1 MKKTRSYSVSVL
13 LAWGAQIMVLLSAP
27 QPVLARI
34 GAPVAWEGGMEIGF
48 ISSSGN
54 TDTSALNTRVKAVLN
69 AGAKSKN
76 ELAFEALY
84 SEDSGKTTSER
95 YDLSLK
101 SAYLLTR
108 VDYVF
113 ARVRYEKDRFA
124 GFDYRVAESVGYGR
138 YLVQRDALTL
148 QVEGGP
154 GGSHREFLD
163 GKRED
168 EWIINMTGKLSW
180 EIREKTVF
188 THTVTSDI
196 GEDGTVTE
204 SVTALQA
211 HLGGSSS
218 MKTTYS
224 LRHDSNPPPGASGT
238 DARTS
243 VTLVYD
249 FY

>member
-1 MKKTRSYSVSVL
+1 
-13 LAWGAQIMVLLSAP
+13 
-27 QPVLARI
+27 
-34 GAPVAWEGGMEIGF
+34 MEIGF

-54 TDTSALNTRVKAVLN
+54 TDTSSLNARLKAVLN
-69 AGAKSKN
+69 AGEISKS
-76 ELAFEALY
+76 ELAFESLY
-84 SEDSGKTTSER
+84 SEDSGKTTAER
-95 YDLSLK
+95 YDFSLK
-101 SAYLLTR
+101 SAYSFTR
-108 VDYVF
+108 FDYVF
-113 ARVRYEKDRFA
+113 IKARYENDRFA
-124 GFDYRVAESVGYGR
+124 GFDYRVAESAGYGR
-138 YLVQRDALTL
+138 YLVRRDALTL

-154 GGSHREFLD
+154 GGSHRELIN
-163 GKRED
+163 GKGED

-188 THTVTSDI
+188 TQTVSSDV
-196 GEDGTVTE
+196 GEDNTVTE

-211 HLGGSSS
+211 HLGGSFS

-224 LRHDSNPPPGASGT
+224 LRHDSNPPPGAGGT